1 MNIIVSWYKI
11 SLHIDVYI
19 YIYICNII
27 YREKQRKRGGG
38 REKTLAAIIQ
48 GTKVNF
54 SVSIIKC
61 HLLASF
67 SFYIKAL

>member
-19 YIYICNII
+19 YAILYIERN
-27 YREKQRKRGGG
+27 RE
-38 REKTLAAIIQ
+38 REGVGEKKTLAAIIQ
-48 GTKVNF
+48 GTKVIF